1 MEGRLHRFLASVVK
15 EGRATMTKTAVLEI
29 VWRNPK
35 PPQRR
40 QRWEQINQGS
50 GTAHY
55 LVQELVLTPAGPF
68 WTTTSSLEIVHCGCA
83 A

>member
-1 MEGRLHRFLASVVK
+1 MAQT
-15 EGRATMTKTAVLEI
+15 ATLEI

-40 QRWEQINQGS
+40 QRWEQIRQDS
-50 GTAHY
+50 GAAHY
-55 LVQELVLTPAGPF
+55 VVQELVSTSAGSF
-68 WTTTSSLEIVHCGCA
+68 WTATSSLEIFPGGRA

>member
-1 MEGRLHRFLASVVK
+1 MAH
-15 EGRATMTKTAVLEI
+15 TQPLEI

-35 PPQRR
+35 PPQRL
-40 QRWEQINQGS
+40 QRWEPIKQDS

-55 LVQELVLTPAGPF
+55 VVQELVSTSAGAF
-68 WTTTSSLEIVHCGCA
+68 WIATSSLELVSGGRA

>member
-1 MEGRLHRFLASVVK
+1 MGRI
-15 EGRATMTKTAVLEI
+15 AVLEI

-40 QRWEQINQGS
+40 RRWEPITQDSATG
-50 GTAHY
+50 HY
-55 LVQELVLTPAGPF
+55 LVQELISTPVGSF
-68 WTTTSSLEIVHCGCA
+68 WATTSSLEILPGGRA

>member
-1 MEGRLHRFLASVVK
+1 MAE
-15 EGRATMTKTAVLEI
+15 TAISEI

-40 QRWEQINQGS
+40 QRWELIKQDS
-50 GTAHY
+50 ETAHY
-55 LVQELVLTPAGPF
+55 VVQEFVSTSDGSF
-68 WTTTSSLEIVHCGCA
+68 WTATSSLEIVPGGTA

>member
-1 MEGRLHRFLASVVK
+1 MAQ
-15 EGRATMTKTAVLEI
+15 TAMLEI

-40 QRWEQINQGS
+40 QRWEQIKQAS

-55 LVQELVLTPAGPF
+55 MIQELVSTSAGWF
-68 WTTTSSLEIVHCGCA
+68 WTGTSSLEIVPGGRA

>member
-1 MEGRLHRFLASVVK
+1 MTQT
-15 EGRATMTKTAVLEI
+15 ATLEI

-40 QRWEQINQGS
+40 QRWEQIKQDS

-55 LVQELVLTPAGPF
+55 VVQELVSTSTGSF
-68 WTTTSSLEIVHCGCA
+68 WTAMSSLEIVPGGRA

>member
-1 MEGRLHRFLASVVK
+1 
-15 EGRATMTKTAVLEI
+15 MTQTVALEI

-40 QRWEQINQGS
+40 QRWEQVTRDSATG
-50 GTAHY
+50 HY
-55 LVQELVLTPAGPF
+55 LLQELISTSVGSF
-68 WTTTSSLEIVHCGCA
+68 WTTTSSLEILPGGRA

>member
-1 MEGRLHRFLASVVK
+1 MARTE
-15 EGRATMTKTAVLEI
+15 TLEI

-35 PPQRR
+35 PSQRR
-40 QRWEQINQGS
+40 QRWEQIKQES

-55 LVQELVLTPAGPF
+55 LVQELVSTAAGKF
-68 WTTTSSLEIVHCGCA
+68 WMITSSLELVSGGRA

>member
-1 MEGRLHRFLASVVK
+1 MAR
-15 EGRATMTKTAVLEI
+15 TAAVQI

-40 QRWEQINQGS
+40 QRWEEIKQDS

-55 LVQELVLTPAGPF
+55 LVQELVS
-68 WTTTSSLEIVHCGCA
+68 TSVGSFRTRTAAFSVSASLASSASH
-83 A
+83 

>member
-1 MEGRLHRFLASVVK
+1 MKQTIALK
-15 EGRATMTKTAVLEI
+15 I

-40 QRWEQINQGS
+40 QRWEQIS
-50 GTAHY
+50 GDSGATRY
-55 LVQELVLTPAGPF
+55 VVQEFVPTSIGWF
-68 WTTTSSLEIVHCGCA
+68 WMTMLSLEFVPGGRA

>member
-1 MEGRLHRFLASVVK
+1 MARM
-15 EGRATMTKTAVLEI
+15 ATLEI

-40 QRWEQINQGS
+40 QRWEQINQNS
-50 GTAHY
+50 ETAHY
-55 LVQELVLTPAGPF
+55 EVQELVSTSAGSF
-68 WTTTSSLEIVHCGCA
+68 WTATSSLEIIAGGRA

>member
-1 MEGRLHRFLASVVK
+1 MSQ
-15 EGRATMTKTAVLEI
+15 TAMLEI

-35 PPQRR
+35 PLQRT
-40 QRWEQINQGS
+40 QRWEQIKRGS

-55 LVQELVLTPAGPF
+55 VIQELVSTSGGSF
-68 WTTTSSLEIVHCGCA
+68 WTATSSLEIVPGGRA

>member
-1 MEGRLHRFLASVVK
+1 MAQM
-15 EGRATMTKTAVLEI
+15 AALEI

-40 QRWEQINQGS
+40 QRWEQINQNS
-50 GTAHY
+50 ETAHY
-55 LVQELVLTPAGPF
+55 VVQELVSTLAGSF
-68 WTTTSSLEIVHCGCA
+68 WTATSSLEIVPGGRA